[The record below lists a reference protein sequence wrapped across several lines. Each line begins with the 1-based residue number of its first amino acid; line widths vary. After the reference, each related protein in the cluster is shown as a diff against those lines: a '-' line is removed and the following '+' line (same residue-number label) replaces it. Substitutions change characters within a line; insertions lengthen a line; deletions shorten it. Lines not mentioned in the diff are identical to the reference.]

1 MCLLV
6 ENTVNYTYSWF
17 TGVRTGEA
25 WQHPGCLIALCAAN
39 LIVGAAVAHSCTAGT
54 RSVLCS
60 RCRRW

>member
-25 WQHPGCLIALCAAN
+25 WQHPAA
-39 LIVGAAVAHSCTAGT
+39 
-54 RSVLCS
+54 
-60 RCRRW
+60 